1 MHGLRAGAPATPEPS
16 SSCDT
21 KSKDTRMVTAPRSTA
36 ITSSMTLARP
46 GGRLITAVTGLHRDT
61 ELAPPVGR
69 RADDG
74 QELSVIARESD
85 EAIMGADV
93 VN

>member
-1 MHGLRAGAPATPEPS
+1 
-16 SSCDT
+16 
-21 KSKDTRMVTAPRSTA
+21 
-36 ITSSMTLARP
+36 MTLARP

>member
-1 MHGLRAGAPATPEPS
+1 VWLGAIWSAGLVRSNAGGAYALIREALHASGDITIHS
-16 SSCDT
+16 
-21 KSKDTRMVTAPRSTA
+21 RRSA
-36 ITSSMTLARP
+36 VRP

-61 ELAPPVGR
+61 ELTLPVGR

-74 QELSVIARESD
+74 PELSMIARESD